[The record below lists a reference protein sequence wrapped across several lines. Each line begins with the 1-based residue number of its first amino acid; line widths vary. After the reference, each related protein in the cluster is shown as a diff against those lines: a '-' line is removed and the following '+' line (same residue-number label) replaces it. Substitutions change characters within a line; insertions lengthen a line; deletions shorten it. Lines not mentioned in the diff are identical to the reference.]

1 MLVNQKPGLTYFDG
15 YGKMI
20 TSLSQIPKNIR
31 DSAAI
36 VLNKF
41 LGDLSPKAKF
51 HYGQIL
57 DLDAYHKFKDSANI
71 NPTIPKY
78 DLVFILK
85 DLSIGIKSY
94 PIELR
99 LNESGKAL
107 KLNWPRTGYTNKL
120 KFLPLDTVRN
130 TVLGHAKKM
139 NFNLSNY
146 EIAFDYDYE
155 AQKFY
160 WTFLFPVQKEQNFS
174 QYNAIRANWVN
185 LDDFGVSEIR
195 RVTVY

>member
-1 MLVNQKPGLTYFDG
+1 MLVDQKPGLTYFDG

-20 TSLSQIPKNIR
+20 TSLSKIPENIR

-51 HYGQIL
+51 YYGQIL
-57 DLDAYHKFKDSANI
+57 DFDAYHKFKDSANI

-78 DLVFILK
+78 ELVFILK

-99 LNESGKAL
+99 LNEFGKAL
-107 KLNWPRTGYTNKL
+107 KLNWPRKGYTNKS
-120 KFLPLDTVRN
+120 KFQLLDTIRN
-130 TVLGHAKKM
+130 NVLNRAKKL

-174 QYNAIRANWVN
+174 QYNTIRTNWVN
-185 LDDFGVSEIR
+185 LDDFDVSETR